1 MKKDRS
7 SGVLYLGEVVRA
19 QRADRHARRATG
31 VRAGHGALAV
41 ALAIGAS
48 GAVQAADPAPA
59 VADGVA
65 TVARA
70 DAAAVPLGTGLLNT
84 VLVTATRSP
93 AELLGMPASVSV
105 VRREELDV
113 RAPLRIGDALADV
126 PGLYLRGAAFGA
138 AYPGTGQAV
147 LSVRGIPRTPRTLV
161 LMDGQPLNNALS
173 GGINVAAIPFD
184 ALERIEIVRGPYS
197 ALYGGNAMGG
207 VINLI
212 SADPGKPLT
221 ELRLGAGNLGQRG
234 MSLVHRQRYESG
246 LGVSLAVG
254 YRESTGD
261 PNAEEV
267 VKPTTTGA
275 PGTPV
280 TGAVPTTTAA
290 GAPAY
295 MIGVRGAR
303 PWSQDHAML
312 TLHHAP
318 SAATRLAA
326 GIAWGEYRVGYSR
339 PQTLLRNAAGG
350 EVFSGALG
358 VDGARMNVAGTDFLS
373 ATPTRERDLRL
384 FARADH
390 RFAGGTRLQ
399 AHVSTYRHRFDY
411 AQPVSGVSTY
421 DGGNGDFVRQ
431 PNARTDLDVS
441 LNMPVRA
448 DWMLVAGVA
457 AGRSSMDRG
466 TVSLANWRDASS
478 ASTQINAGKGSTNN
492 QAVFVQSEHM
502 LSDTLTAYVG
512 GRFDRFETEGEVSQ
526 DTAPAFLQAFPKRS
540 FSRFSPK
547 VAMVWRATPGLSLR
561 ASYGAGFRPPALLDM
576 YSRVVTPG
584 STAGAVVV
592 VDAAPDL
599 RPERVQALEIGADA
613 RLPGGA
619 DLSATIY
626 KQQLDDLIYRRRLSA
641 QLSRTENAGR
651 ADVDGIEVRA
661 GWPFGITGVRG
672 FASLTHQFRYE
683 ITDNPA
689 APASVGKNLT
699 DVPQTVWSLG
709 LQFDRQPW
717 SGQVVYRHVSRVFG
731 SGDDLNQNL
740 AQGVYGAYDAYGTAS
755 ARIRY
760 QVDRQLSLALSV
772 DNLTDRRYYVLTR
785 QPGRTVF
792 AELAWRF

>member
-1 MKKDRS
+1 MQPYV
-7 SGVLYLGEVVRA
+7 GGE
-19 QRADRHARRATG
+19 G
-31 VRAGHGALAV
+31 LA
-41 ALAIGAS
+41 
-48 GAVQAADPAPA
+48 P
-59 VADGVA
+59 
-65 TVARA
+65 
-70 DAAAVPLGTGLLNT
+70 

-93 AELLGMPASVSV
+93 AELLGVPASVSV
-105 VRREELDV
+105 VRREELDA
-113 RAPLRIGDALADV
+113 RAPTRIGDALADV

-138 AYPGTGQAV
+138 TYPGSGQAV

-161 LMDGQPLNNALS
+161 MLDGQPLNNALS

-212 SADPGKPLT
+212 SAGPDKPLT

-234 MSLVHRQRYESG
+234 LSLVHRQRYESG

-254 YRESTGD
+254 YRESAGD

-267 VKPTTTGA
+267 FKQTSTGVA
-275 PGTPV
+275 GTPV

-312 TLHHAP
+312 TLHHSP

-326 GIAWGEYRVGYSR
+326 GVAWGEYRVGYSR
-339 PQTLLRNAAGG
+339 PQSLLRSAAGG

-358 VDGARMNVAGTDFLS
+358 IDGARMNVAATDFLS

-390 RFAGGTRLQ
+390 RFAGGARLQ
-399 AHVSTYRHRFDY
+399 ANVSTYRHRFDF
-411 AQPVSGVSTY
+411 AQPVSGVSLY
-421 DGGNGDFVRQ
+421 DSGRGDYVRQ
-431 PNARTDLDVS
+431 PNERTDLDVS
-441 LNMPVRA
+441 LHTPMSA

-478 ASTQINAGKGSTNN
+478 VSTQINAGKGSANN
-492 QAVFVQSEHM
+492 QAVFVQSEHL

-512 GRFDRFETEGEVSQ
+512 GRYDRYETQGEVSQ
-526 DTAPAFLQAFPKRS
+526 DTAPAFLQSFSKRD

-547 VAMVWRATPGLSLR
+547 IAMVWKASPALSLR
-561 ASYGAGFRPPALLDM
+561 ASFGAGFRPPALLDL

-584 STAGAVVV
+584 STAGSVVV
-592 VDAAPDL
+592 VDASPDL
-599 RPERVQALEIGADA
+599 RPERVQALEFGADA
-613 RLPGGA
+613 RLPGGGE
-619 DLSATIY
+619 LSATIY
-626 KQQLDDLIYRRRLSA
+626 KQRLDDLIYRRRLSA

-651 ADVDGIEVRA
+651 ADVDGVEARV
-661 GWPFGITGVRG
+661 GWPFGSSGVRA
-672 FASLTHQFRYE
+672 FASFTHQFRYE

-689 APASVGKNLT
+689 APATVGKNLT
-699 DVPQTVWSLG
+699 DVPQTVWALG
-709 LQFDRQPW
+709 FLFDRQPW
-717 SGQVVYRHVSRVFG
+717 SGQVTYRHVSRVFG

-755 ARIRY
+755 ARVQYRI
-760 QVDRQLSLALSV
+760 DRQLSLALAV
-772 DNLTDRRYYVLTR
+772 DNLLDRRYYVLTR
-785 QPGRTVF
+785 QPGRTLY